1 MINIKKIKVGDKLV
15 STSTKAK
22 VEIVNIIDIFVFV
35 KDVNV
40 NKDEVFN
47 IPSSD
52 FDDWFKFGK
61 R

>member
-22 VEIVNIIDIFVFV
+22 VEVVNIIDCFIFV
-35 KDVNV
+35 KDINDVS
-40 NKDEVFN
+40 EVYN

>member
-15 STSTKAK
+15 STSTKIK
-22 VEIVNIIDIFVFV
+22 VEVVNIIDGFIFV
-35 KDVNV
+35 KDIN
-40 NKDEVFN
+40 DESEVYN